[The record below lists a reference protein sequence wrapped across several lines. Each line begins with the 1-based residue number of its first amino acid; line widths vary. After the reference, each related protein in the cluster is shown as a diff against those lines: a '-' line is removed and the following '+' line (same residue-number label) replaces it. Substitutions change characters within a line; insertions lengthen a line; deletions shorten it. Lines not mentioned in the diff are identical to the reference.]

1 MRVVALIPAAG
12 AGKRMGRCI
21 SKPFLC
27 IGGKAILARTLL
39 RFEDTDSIDEVYV
52 IISNM
57 EESRCKEEII
67 EKYNL
72 KKVTKIVIGGN
83 ERQDSVK
90 NGIDAIEQGCDV
102 VMIHDGN
109 RPFISSEL
117 IDESISK
124 TVKYGAT
131 VVSIPVKDTVKAV
144 SLDGEIVD
152 TLDRKSLW
160 LAQTPQTF
168 QYGIIKKAYEN
179 ASLNGLF
186 SYDDSSLVELLGIK
200 VRTIM
205 GSYKNIKI
213 TTPEDMIIAEAFL
226 KD

>member
-1 MRVVALIPAAG
+1 MRVVVLVPAAG
-12 AGKRMGRCI
+12 MGKRMRRCI
-21 SKPFLC
+21 SKPFLH

-39 RFEDTDSIDEVYV
+39 QFEDSDSVNEVYV
-52 IISNM
+52 IISKM
-57 EESRCKEEII
+57 EERRCKEEII

-83 ERQDSVK
+83 ERQVSVK
-90 NGIDAIEQGCDV
+90 NGLDAIEQGCDV

-109 RPFISSEL
+109 RPFITSQL

-124 TVKYGAT
+124 TIGYGAT

-144 SLDGEIVD
+144 SSDGEIID
-152 TLDRKSLW
+152 TLDRKKLW

-168 QYGIIKKAYEN
+168 QYDIIKKAYEN
-179 ASLNGLF
+179 AFLNNLS

-213 TTPEDMIIAEAFL
+213 TTPEDLIIAEAFL

>member
-1 MRVVALIPAAG
+1 MRVIALIPAAG
-12 AGKRMGRCI
+12 VGKRMGHSI
-21 SKPFLC
+21 SKPFLH
-27 IGGKAILARTLL
+27 IGGKAILAQTLL
-39 RFEDTDSIDEVYV
+39 RFEDSDSINEIYV
-52 IISNM
+52 IISKM
-57 EESRCKEEII
+57 EERRCKEEII

-117 IDESISK
+117 IDESILK

-152 TLDRKSLW
+152 TLDRKKLW

-168 QYGIIKKAYEN
+168 QYDIIKKAYEN
-179 ASLNGLF
+179 AFLNNLF
-186 SYDDSSLVELLGIK
+186 GYDDSSLAEVLGIK
-200 VRTIM
+200 VMTIM

-213 TTPEDMIIAEAFL
+213 TTPEDLIVAEAFL